1 MRILSGEDHLLW
13 TRNDG
18 LHGTQEKVHV
28 VVHAPKPENVP
39 QVRSLLG
46 LMNYYHEFLPNLA
59 TVLHPMNQ
67 FLEQSNKWTWTTKC
81 EEAFVKVKKLIT
93 SDVVFTHYNPGRP
106 LR

>member
-13 TRNDG
+13 TRSDG
-18 LHGTQEKVHV
+18 LHGTQEKVHA

-39 QVRSLLG
+39 QVHSLLG
-46 LMNYYHEFLPNLA
+46 LMNYYHKFLPNLA

-67 FLEQSNKWTWTTKC
+67 LLEQSNKWTWTTKC
-81 EEAFVKVKKLIT
+81 EEAFLKVKKLTT